1 MFSADSSSGGKAV
14 GKTGIV
20 YYSLSGNTK
29 NVAEEIQ
36 RQTGASLFEIRTAKP
51 YPQSYTR
58 VTQLVQEQRDSG
70 TLPDLES
77 MSIRLDDYDTVY
89 IGSPIWYGD
98 CALPLQKWL
107 QENSLMGKK
116 VAAFFSSGGSTI
128 AGAMADLRGRIKGAD
143 MAEGLWILD
152 ARAKNV
158 ERNVADWLGRIR

>member
-1 MFSADSSSGGKAV
+1 MFSADPNAGGNAV
-14 GKTGIV
+14 GKTAIV

-29 NVAEEIQ
+29 KVAEEIQ
-36 RQTGASLFEIRTAKP
+36 KQTGASLFEIRTVNP

-58 VTQLVQEQRDSG
+58 VTQLVQEQRNSG
-70 TLPDLES
+70 ALPDLES
-77 MSIRLDDYDTVY
+77 IPIRLGDYDTVS

-98 CALPLQKWL
+98 SALPLQKWL
-107 QENSLMGKK
+107 QENSLAGKK
-116 VAAFFSSGGSTI
+116 VAAFFTSGGSTI
-128 AGAMADLRGRIKGAD
+128 AGAMTDLHRRIKGAE